1 MVVLL
6 TEKLLYGIKRELM
19 NGGLPLA
26 ATSKHMK
33 LERCP
38 IQIKPADNVMPRPL
52 PNEIVALIVHHVDY
66 PECEP
71 RLNDDRQMAE
81 QRELY
86 TFTLVNKQFH
96 AIANPLLWQEPVVGL
111 DSTFLQ
117 RLLDCLTATTN
128 QQPLGHHIKKLHL
141 HNTTCTDHQ
150 LLLLMTHIPH
160 LETLLIENKRYPEN
174 NDVSSALT
182 PLPSPPL
189 ISNVSL
195 QFLPRYCS
203 QLTVL
208 EIHSIHLL
216 EPTARAIGQH
226 CHHLRQLTLH
236 LNAVPWQPLFSALTH
251 CPLTL
256 LSITSYE
263 RATVTLTETM
273 AMDMLTSFPDLT
285 SFKMNSFDPSGL
297 LMTLAHTVLT
307 TFPTPWPH
315 LKKLDLIRYATL
327 GHAVLTDRSLD
338 AMAMSLPNLHELH
351 LLRVKGISADGV
363 RQLIRHCLGLKV
375 VCLAK
380 CDSIVL
386 GDLLPGVGRLPPSY
400 CIVVLLAVLTLHHHQ
415 WFLVWISSL
424 L

>member
-1 MVVLL
+1 
-6 TEKLLYGIKRELM
+6 
-19 NGGLPLA
+19 
-26 ATSKHMK
+26 MK
-33 LERCP
+33 PERST
-38 IQIKPADNVMPRPL
+38 IQIKLADNVMQRPL

-86 TFTLVNKQFH
+86 TFTLVNKQFY

-160 LETLLIENKRYPEN
+160 LETLLIENKRYPDN
-174 NDVSSALT
+174 NDASSVLT

-195 QFLPRYCS
+195 QFLPRCCS

-251 CPLTL
+251 CPLAL

-273 AMDMLTSFPDLT
+273 AMDMLTNFPGLT

-297 LMTLAHTVLT
+297 LMTLAHTTLT
-307 TFPTPWPH
+307 TFPSPWPH
-315 LKKLDLIRYATL
+315 LKKLDLTRYVTLGENNLALIRFIKTHPHLEYIRL

-338 AMAMSLPNLHELH
+338 AMAMSLPDLHELH

-386 GDLLPGVGRLPPSY
+386 GDLLPGGSSAFFFTLKETT
-400 CIVVLLAVLTLHHHQ
+400 LAM
-415 WFLVWISSL
+415 IR
-424 L
+424 